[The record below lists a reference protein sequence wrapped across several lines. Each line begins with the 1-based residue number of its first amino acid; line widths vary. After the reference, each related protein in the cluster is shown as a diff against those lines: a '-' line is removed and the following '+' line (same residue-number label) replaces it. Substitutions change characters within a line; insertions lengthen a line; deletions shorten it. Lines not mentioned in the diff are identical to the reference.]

1 MIKSADKGSMATVIT
16 AIQKLIAKI
25 KAQLKEE
32 VAFRDSCIDELD
44 DIDADMRVVKSV
56 SRGKKEA
63 EAGELAESIAALGA
77 ALEALQKSTQEM
89 QADLQDAGKQREEE
103 NKAFTQEKQEH
114 DATQAILMK
123 AIKRM
128 HQVYGTTKTYEQEKL
143 VGEELV
149 QEGQPGADT
158 VQFSATADTPG
169 SAPVISL
176 LEDVMKDSEKDE
188 AAAEQEEADSQSAYE
203 DFVRKTTNMIKANE
217 KQTAQKTERKA
228 GEEVSLQDA
237 TAAIKSLGDSLFD
250 LTEQNKD
257 VHAKCD
263 FVLQNFTKRQA
274 SMTSEIEAAQTAI
287 QYLQGMA

>member
-1 MIKSADKGSMATVIT
+1 
-16 AIQKLIAKI
+16 
-25 KAQLKEE
+25 
-32 VAFRDSCIDELD
+32 
-44 DIDADMRVVKSV
+44 
-56 SRGKKEA
+56 
-63 EAGELAESIAALGA
+63 
-77 ALEALQKSTQEM
+77 
-89 QADLQDAGKQREEE
+89 
-103 NKAFTQEKQEH
+103 
-114 DATQAILMK
+114 
-123 AIKRM
+123 
-128 HQVYGTTKTYEQEKL
+128 
-143 VGEELV
+143 
-149 QEGQPGADT
+149 
-158 VQFSATADTPG
+158 
-169 SAPVISL
+169 
-176 LEDVMKDSEKDE
+176 MKDSEKDE

-203 DFVRKTTNMIKANE
+203 DFVRKTTNMITANE